1 MSILNKL
8 KESKKNPFVV
18 KATIEL
24 TPEDA
29 KAYEELK
36 NLIDEKDLLTVA
48 LENPKNLERRLEA
61 NRKEKVA
68 INKKID
74 LTIAQKEAL
83 DELRNKGYSMTEIL
97 VVAYENLNLRKSLIA
112 VKSEIGTGTKETT
125 KVEK

>member
-8 KESKKNPFVV
+8 KESKKTPFVV

>member
-74 LTIAQKEAL
+74 LTMAQKDAL
-83 DELRNKGYSMTEIL
+83 DELKNKGYSMAEIL
-97 VVAYENLNLRKSLIA
+97 GAAYENLNLKKSLIEI
-112 VKSEIGTGTKETT
+112 KSEIGTGIKETT
-125 KVEK
+125 NVGK